1 MMSAQATGLSSSSQ
15 IKIPQLYSQA
25 GASFQE
31 WALRLLDRKGSLAHR
46 SIGRFV
52 MAINNGRM
60 SIGQAEAAYM
70 ALLNIGN

>member
-1 MMSAQATGLSSSSQ
+1 MTSQAIHLSSTSSQ
-15 IKIPQLYSQA
+15 HPIPVMYSHA

-52 MAINNGRM
+52 VAINSGRM
-60 SIGQAEAAYM
+60 TIGQAEAAYM
-70 ALLNIGN
+70 ALLHRRP